1 MVISIF
7 QLEKWYMHIVKVKQY
22 DRAFVVKSKSSSH
35 PYHHRW
41 FLSPEATAITNV
53 WHILLE
59 MFYACTNTL
68 LFRMLYV
75 YLHICTHI
83 CIYPSKQNSM
93 HHVINPV
100 LLLCF
105 PLLIVIIVFHCK
117 QGISFIQ
124 LVLLMAHLI

>member
-1 MVISIF
+1 
-7 QLEKWYMHIVKVKQY
+7 MHIVKVKQY
-22 DRAFVVKSKSSSH
+22 DRAFAVKSKSSSH
-35 PYHHRW
+35 PYHHHW

-53 WHILLE
+53 LHILLE
-59 MFYACTNTL
+59 MFMHAQIHTL
-68 LFRMLYV
+68 LFRMIYV

-83 CIYPSKQNSM
+83 CIYPLKQNST

-117 QGISFIQ
+117 EGISFIQ